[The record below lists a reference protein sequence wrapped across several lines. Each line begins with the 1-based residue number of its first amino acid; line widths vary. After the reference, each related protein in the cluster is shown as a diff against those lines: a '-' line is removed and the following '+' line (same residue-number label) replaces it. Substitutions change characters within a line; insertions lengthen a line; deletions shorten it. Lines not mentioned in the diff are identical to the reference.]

1 MSRTQQEIEAAIQL
15 ALAEKV
21 APLLAMHQGGAEF
34 VSFDSATGIATVR
47 FLGTC
52 VGCPLSTLTL
62 KGGVEQELMDA
73 VPEVQEVHAEGI
85 DEASL
90 EFIGNNA

>member
-1 MSRTQQEIEAAIQL
+1 MSRTAQEIELHIKQVL
-15 ALAEKV
+15 TEQV
-21 APLLAMHQGGAEF
+21 APLLAMHRGGAEF
-34 VSFDSATGIATVR
+34 VSFDPQSGIATVR
-47 FLGTC
+47 FVGTC

-73 VPEVQEVHAEGI
+73 VPEVQEVHAEGV

-90 EFIGNNA
+90 EFIGENS